1 MSFEKL
7 IVNPLQK
14 VWLVSL
20 HCDYILSENRHT
32 RVWLLLTFKRLHL
45 MYCAESEMRF
55 NCEFAVPLWI
65 NQCSKR
71 WQGSWRVE
79 QHYLTSIFSV
89 FSVQRGFGAG
99 VMDAFWVDSSYWSMN
114 LSVWSSRSVSA
125 RLWGFSHLVKKTWWK
140 ERIWSLIK
148 VTVHLYWFEET
159 FKHLW
164 CTVEKILTQWLQRNG
179 SKIEWNVQFLLV
191 KYNALKG

>member
-1 MSFEKL
+1 MRKCIPKVIQTHEKMSFEKL

-99 VMDAFWVDSSYWSMN
+99 VMDAFWVDSSYWSTHES
-114 LSVWSSRSVSA
+114 LCVVESLCQRASV
-125 RLWGFSHLVKKTWWK
+125 GFFSPGEKNMVKR
-140 ERIWSLIK
+140 EDLI
-148 VTVHLYWFEET
+148 TY
-159 FKHLW
+159 
-164 CTVEKILTQWLQRNG
+164 
-179 SKIEWNVQFLLV
+179 
-191 KYNALKG
+191 